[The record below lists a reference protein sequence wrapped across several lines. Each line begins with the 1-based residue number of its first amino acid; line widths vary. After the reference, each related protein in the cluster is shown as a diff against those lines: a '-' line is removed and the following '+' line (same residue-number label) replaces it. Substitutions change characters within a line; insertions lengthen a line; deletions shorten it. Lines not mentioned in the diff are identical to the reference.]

1 MGKIVL
7 EHIECYAYHGHLPEE
22 RRIGAHYRVSV
33 EVEAA
38 IEKAGKTDQID
49 DTFDYRIAYGIV
61 CKEMKKSS
69 ALLEHVAS
77 RILDKIML
85 ASSTIQLAQVKIT
98 KMNPPLGGN
107 VHAVSV
113 ELIRKRDE

>member
-1 MGKIVL
+1 MGKIIL
-7 EHIECYAYHGHLPEE
+7 ENIECYAFHGHLPEE
-22 RRIGAHYRVSV
+22 RRIGAHYRVGV
-33 EVEAA
+33 EIEAA
-38 IEKAGKTDQID
+38 IEKAGKTDLID
-49 DTFDYRIAYGIV
+49 DTFDYRIAYDIV

-85 ASSTIQLAQVKIT
+85 TSATIQSIQIRIT

-113 ELIRKRDE
+113 ELTRKREE

>member
-1 MGKIVL
+1 ML
-7 EHIECYAYHGHLPEE
+7 CLSRHLPEE

-49 DTFDYRIAYGIV
+49 DTLRLSYSIWYCV
-61 CKEMKKSS
+61 QEMKKSS

-85 ASSTIQLAQVKIT
+85 ASSTILWRRLKLP
-98 KMNPPLGGN
+98 NDPPLGGN
-107 VHAVSV
+107 VH
-113 ELIRKRDE
+113 EYR